1 MTSAEIRS
9 IDAVNLREECAFL
22 WMLRDRAT
30 AAPNIR
36 LLDLVR
42 LDERLAAFCD
52 SLAIATEPIPA
63 PTEPGEV
70 FAGVARALLRREPE
84 EALAV
89 LPAATE
95 RDAMRAAIS
104 ALAWFGAAS
113 DPVIAHLREVADAHL
128 RAMAIASIGARRT
141 DPGPLLAAA
150 LADASPLV
158 RARACRTVG
167 QLGRIDMMPLLH
179 GLLGDPECRFWSAW
193 ALARLGDGELAVAA
207 LTAIAWQEGPHA
219 EVARE
224 LALRRLDVGQANAW
238 LRDLARHPGGDR
250 ALIRAAGV
258 VGDPRYI
265 PWLIERMAEPAVAQ
279 LAGEAFAMITGVDLA
294 YRDLVRPA
302 PDDFEAGP
310 NDDPADETV
319 ALDEDEHLPWAD
331 SRAVGEWW
339 MANRDRFSSGAAHFL
354 GAPKE
359 AAAWLAAL
367 SDGFQRQR
375 RAAALE
381 LALRQPGKAM
391 FEVRARG
398 RLQRLMLTRA
408 Q

>member
-9 IDAVNLREECAFL
+9 FGAVNLRDECAFR

-42 LDERLAAFCD
+42 LDERLVAFCD
-52 SLAIATEPIPA
+52 SLAVAAEPIPP
-63 PTEPGEV
+63 PTEPGEM
-70 FAGVARALLRREPE
+70 FASVARALLRREPE

-89 LPAATE
+89 LAAATE

-104 ALAWFGAAS
+104 PLAWFGAAS
-113 DPVIAHLREVADAHL
+113 NPVIAHLREAADDHL
-128 RAMAIASIGARRT
+128 RAMAIASVGARRT

-150 LADASPLV
+150 LADASALV
-158 RARACRTVG
+158 RARACRTAG
-167 QLGRIDMMPLLH
+167 QLGRVDLMPLLH
-179 GLLGDPECRFWSAW
+179 GLLGDPECCFWSAW
-193 ALARLGDGELAVAA
+193 ALARLGDGEPAIAA
-207 LTAIAWQEGPHA
+207 LTAIAWQEGSHA
-219 EVARE
+219 DAARE
-224 LALRRLDVGQANAW
+224 LALRKLDVAQANAW
-238 LRDLARHPGGDR
+238 LRDLARRPGRDR
-250 ALIRAAGV
+250 ALIGATGV

-265 PWLIERMAEPAVAQ
+265 PWLIEQMAEPVLAR
-279 LAGEAFAMITGVDLA
+279 LAGEAFAMITGVDLT
-294 YRDLVRPA
+294 YRDLVRRA
-302 PDDFEAGP
+302 PEDFEAGP

-319 ALDEDEHLPWAD
+319 ALDEDEHLPWPD
-331 SRAVGEWW
+331 PRAVGEWW
-339 MANRDRFSSGAAHFL
+339 VANRERFTFGTAYFL
-354 GAPKE
+354 GAPKK

-398 RLQRLMLTRA
+398 RLQRLMLARA